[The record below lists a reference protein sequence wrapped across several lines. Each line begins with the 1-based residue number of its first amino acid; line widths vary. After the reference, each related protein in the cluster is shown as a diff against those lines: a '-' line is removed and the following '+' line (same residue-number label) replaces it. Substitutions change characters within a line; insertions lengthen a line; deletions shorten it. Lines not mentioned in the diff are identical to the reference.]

1 MVAQYYRYHTYFPY
15 RRRVNQGRLAVLG
28 IKSAAKPFWI
38 YLKTRQ
44 DVLANGRLALATVAF
59 WFDANLCV
67 LLGLTYCGSLFS
79 DYSRFCWDNA
89 ARQGMLTMLFGW
101 ERS

>member
-1 MVAQYYRYHTYFPY
+1 VESSKACPNHILGSDFSGMVAQYYRYHTYFPY

-44 DVLANGRLALATVAF
+44 DVLANGFFPIIPDFAGIMPPDRV
-59 WFDANLCV
+59 C
-67 LLGLTYCGSLFS
+67 
-79 DYSRFCWDNA
+79 
-89 ARQGMLTMLFGW
+89 
-101 ERS
+101 